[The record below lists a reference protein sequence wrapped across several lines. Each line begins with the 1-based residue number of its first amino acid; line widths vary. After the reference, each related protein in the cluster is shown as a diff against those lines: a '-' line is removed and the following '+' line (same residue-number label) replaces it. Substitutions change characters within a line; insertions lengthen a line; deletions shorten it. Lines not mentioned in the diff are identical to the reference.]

1 MEYFF
6 VDTENVGTDWLKIA
20 EVHPNSTFFLLF
32 SEHNSLTKFTYSSF
46 INFPSI
52 TFHFL
57 YFKTNNQ
64 KNALDFELVKLLKEE
79 MEKSE
84 NPDDSWYIISNDK
97 GYKKHETKF
106 GLIKVKVERIPTK
119 KYSKQKEVNVEN
131 NCNEFPLT
139 EMQKKELRRICND
152 YCFSWKRKE
161 VSRKMKKSIAA
172 IIHDTEYN
180 LESFIFYYF
189 TSPDSSWE
197 LIKKKK

>member
-1 MEYFF
+1 MNF
-6 VDTENVGTDWLKIA
+6 VR
-20 EVHPNSTFFLLF
+20 
-32 SEHNSLTKFTYSSF
+32 
-46 INFPSI
+46 
-52 TFHFL
+52 
-57 YFKTNNQ
+57 
-64 KNALDFELVKLLKEE
+64 ELC
-79 MEKSE
+79 SE
-84 NPDDSWYIISNDK
+84 NKRKNV
-97 GYKKHETKF
+97 EF
-106 GLIKVKVERIPTK
+106 GWTSAILSQSVPTFSVSTK

-197 LIKKKK
+197 LIKKKKWNISL